1 MYEECR
7 VLTISHQIIARHKL
21 VLGQSAVHDVIT
33 LKKTNSKRYRYNVVA
48 MIITKTKHSEY
59 GSKRQNRSLCM
70 KEFTTPHNMERDKK

>member
-33 LKKTNSKRYRYNVVA
+33 LKKRIAKGIDI
-48 MIITKTKHSEY
+48 M
-59 GSKRQNRSLCM
+59 
-70 KEFTTPHNMERDKK
+70 